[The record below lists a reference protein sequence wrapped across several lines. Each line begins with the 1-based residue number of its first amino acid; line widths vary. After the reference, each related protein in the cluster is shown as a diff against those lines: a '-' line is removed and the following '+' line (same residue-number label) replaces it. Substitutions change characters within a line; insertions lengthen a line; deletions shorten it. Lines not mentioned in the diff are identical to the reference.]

1 MGVTRSLRLTRDD
14 IGWRP
19 ILSMIALTAAL
30 FMVVNAF
37 ASRPLLS
44 ELQLWSLLI
53 AIPGVRL
60 FLEAWVRFVEPGDF
74 NGLTIAAAGF
84 ALVGVSAVTDAP
96 VLDVL
101 GYGLV
106 TVGLLTNSAQRLI
119 EGDAD
124 DEGQAKT

>member
-1 MGVTRSLRLTRDD
+1 
-14 IGWRP
+14 
-19 ILSMIALTAAL
+19 
-30 FMVVNAF
+30 MVVNAF

-60 FLEAWVRFVEPGDF
+60 FLEAWVRFVESRDF

-84 ALVGVSAVTDAP
+84 ALVGVSAVTNAP
-96 VLDVL
+96 VLDGL

-119 EGDAD
+119 DGDAD
-124 DEGQAKT
+124 DDDQAKT